1 MIRSKRWAG
10 ALLVLLVACLYF
22 PLNRLLTSGYNL
34 QTALDAYIPIV
45 PLFVV
50 PYLLCLPYWLL
61 ALGVA
66 AWKMDDALYRASI
79 FGALAAIGTA
89 TLIYAAFPTYTDR
102 PLIGADGWAARLL
115 AQVYSNDQAF
125 NAFPSGHVLFTTLIS
140 LFAARWKPGLRWGM
154 AAITAVVVLA
164 TLFTGQHH
172 LVDPL
177 GGLALGWAG
186 YRFGLW
192 AVGYAPAHS
201 PALGLQR
208 T

>member
-89 TLIYAAFPTYTDR
+89 GGGGAPWGRSGIGR
-102 PLIGADGWAARLL
+102 PLAVRASTNPRQRRSVKKKAGSTCSRPCWAAK
-115 AQVYSNDQAF
+115 ASA
-125 NAFPSGHVLFTTLIS
+125 
-140 LFAARWKPGLRWGM
+140 PGPIRKTWGDFS
-154 AAITAVVVLA
+154 ITARAAA
-164 TLFTGQHH
+164 TG
-172 LVDPL
+172 
-177 GGLALGWAG
+177 
-186 YRFGLW
+186 
-192 AVGYAPAHS
+192 
-201 PALGLQR
+201 
-208 T
+208 